1 MLLTI
6 VLLVIQMKFIV
17 SINLRVR
24 TQYMPSQAAIG
35 SHMAEQEN
43 PAKFWTGQGGNRG
56 VLQWSK
62 FRNVPDLDH
71 QIKMFL
77 MLE

>member
-1 MLLTI
+1 
-6 VLLVIQMKFIV
+6 
-17 SINLRVR
+17 
-24 TQYMPSQAAIG
+24 MPGQAAIG

-43 PAKFWTGQGGNRG
+43 PAKFWTGQGSNGR

-62 FRNVPDLDH
+62 FRDVPDLDN